1 MGRPCF
7 GGRPGPNL
15 TAMRPDAIRALLD
28 LHPRTRLVA
37 GPTPIITVPRL
48 RGALGPETPELLA
61 KLDEETGFG
70 LGGNKV
76 RKLEY
81 ELSPSRL
88 HGVTHIITTG
98 GAQSN
103 HCRVT
108 AAAAARLGVGCIL
121 VVNGEVPEPPTGN
134 ALLHRIL
141 GAKIRRVTTREE
153 RDAAME
159 AEVQRIAE
167 SGGKA
172 LRIPLGASTTLGALG
187 YVRGAVEL
195 HEQLSQERD
204 RDVHVIL
211 ASSSGGTLAGLVA
224 GFALLERTDVHLW
237 AVSADTPRDTL
248 LDTAAELAGGALE
261 RLDMD
266 PAILDRMLSR
276 VNASDEEVG
285 AGYGIPTDASREAAE
300 LMARSE
306 GMLLDPVYT
315 AKAAAGMFRWIREG
329 RFLAG
334 DRIVFLHT
342 GGHPA
347 IFA

>member
-1 MGRPCF
+1 
-7 GGRPGPNL
+7 
-15 TAMRPDAIRALLD
+15 MRPDAIQALLE

-37 GPTPIITVPRL
+37 GPTPFVFLPRL
-48 RGALGPETPELLA
+48 RGALGPETPDLMA

-81 ELSPSRL
+81 ELSPPRL
-88 HGVTHIITTG
+88 RGVTHLVTTG
-98 GAQSN
+98 GPQSN

-108 AAAAARLGVGCIL
+108 AAAAARLGLGCVL
-121 VVNGEVPEPPTGN
+121 VVNGDIPDPPTGN
-134 ALLHRIL
+134 ALLHRML
-141 GAKIRRVTTREE
+141 GAKIRNVASRSQRAE
-153 RDAAME
+153 AME
-159 AEVQRIAE
+159 TERQRISE

-172 LRIPLGASTTLGALG
+172 LIIPLGASTSLGALG
-187 YVRGAVEL
+187 YVRAALEL
-195 HEQLSQERD
+195 DEQIPTEAD

-211 ASSSGGTLAGLVA
+211 SSSSGGTLAGLVA
-224 GFALLERTDVHLW
+224 GFALLDRPDVHLW
-237 AVSADTPRDTL
+237 AVSADTPGDEL
-248 LDTAAELAGGALE
+248 LATAVELAGAALE

-266 PAILDRMLSR
+266 PALLEGMRGR
-276 VNASDEEVG
+276 VDASDEQVG
-285 AGYGIPTDASREAAE
+285 AGYGIPTDASREAAD
-300 LMARSE
+300 LFARSE
-306 GMLLDPVYT
+306 GMIVDPVYT
-315 AKAAAGMFRWIREG
+315 AKAAAGLIRWIREG

>member
-1 MGRPCF
+1 
-7 GGRPGPNL
+7 
-15 TAMRPDAIRALLD
+15 MRPDAIHALLD

-37 GPTPIITVPRL
+37 GPTPLVTTPRL

-81 ELSPSRL
+81 ELSPTRL
-88 HGVTHIITTG
+88 QGVTHLITTG
-98 GAQSN
+98 GVQSN

-108 AAAAARLGVGCIL
+108 AAAAARLGLGCVL
-121 VVNGEVPEPPTGN
+121 VVNGDAPDPATGN
-134 ALLHRIL
+134 ALLHRLL
-141 GAKIRRVTTREE
+141 GAKIRQVASRTE
-153 RDAAME
+153 RAAAMD

-172 LRIPLGASTTLGALG
+172 LVIPLGASTTLGALG
-187 YVRGAVEL
+187 YVRAAVEM
-195 HEQLSQERD
+195 HEQIRHERD
-204 RDVHVIL
+204 RDVHIIL
-211 ASSSGGTLAGLVA
+211 SSSSGGTLAGLMA
-224 GFALLERTDVHLW
+224 GFALLDRPDIHLL
-237 AVSADTPRDTL
+237 AVSADTPRGEL
-248 LDTAAELAGGALE
+248 LNTAVELAGGALE

-266 PAILDRMLSR
+266 PSLLDRIMPR
-276 VNASDEEVG
+276 VNASDEDVG
-285 AGYGIPTDASREAAE
+285 PGYGIPTEASREATE
-300 LMARSE
+300 LLARSE
-306 GMLLDPVYT
+306 GMLVDPVYT
-315 AKAAAGMFRWIREG
+315 SKAAAGMIRSIREG

-347 IFA
+347 LFA